1 MKSIVDQIEKS
12 QSAFGRKNTMKE
24 AKKSKTPK
32 KEVSEEERER
42 VLNRAVLAIEKIEN
56 EEENSENFGNP
67 FEYSQLSN
75 EQNN

>member
-1 MKSIVDQIEKS
+1 MKAIVDQIEKS
-12 QSAFGRKNTMKE
+12 QSAFRRKNTMKE

-42 VLNRAVLAIEKIEN
+42 VVNRAVLAIEKIEN

-67 FEYSQLSN
+67 FEDSQLSN